1 MTNNIKK
8 IECFEKRVKTIE
20 EHLAEVKQQ
29 VDADKRQKEQKEV
42 SEDISLVKEEITEHL
57 DELKKDVDENADE
70 IKKLEDLSKKIDSFS
85 TELDGLKDEILKKDE
100 KKDDKED
107 EKKESDEEEKEGTPS
122 FFANMFYGGLIAN
135 TLGNLPL
142 IGKSIKSWT
151 DKKLKESSQDAED
164 EESGKKEK
172 PGFFKR
178 IFKGILWSGIATGAL
193 WLGRKIIP
201 DEWTKEVKS
210 WFPWTDE
217 AKAKKEEKEKA
228 ENKEENENS
237 DKKNEE
243 KNDQEQILPV
253 DSDENKDQNLDSQN
267 QVPAED
273 VELSDEE
280 VGATQEVEKMIEEGN
295 SEFYILMRM
304 YQMGFVPKFDMGT
317 WRGNTLKGR
326 FSYILSGGPFT
337 KYPDAALRKGVEIRS
352 DVHSWMT
359 KWLKESSLKQEFSL
373 YKKDI
378 TAMLN
383 DLETGKI
390 KTLKDFEMKYGS
402 SIAKKFGKNI
412 AQIKTG
418 VETESKKFEQ
428 TKKKIDTIE
437 TDIKEI
443 HKKTQEQ
450 LKYLDNKA
458 KNDPKNK
465 EKYQKEAK
473 EIIKQSNQKIT
484 KAEGTAGFE
493 LSKLTKAEILKLE
506 KHSIFVTKTMKIN
519 SGIDNFMKK
528 TKAGKFMI
536 GGMLLGLAIEGAN
549 GTESWED
556 IGWQAGDLGVSLL
569 PFVGG
574 LYDIGTAIFDR
585 SIASRDLTTKDRWIR
600 AGVGLGSVVLD
611 VAGIFSGGAGNA
623 ASLALKSSVKVG
635 GRVAK
640 VVKIVKASAEVVKLG
655 MYGFL
660 GYNLY
665 TQVEPFVTDITERA
679 DKKLT
684 PDIKVTPDKKE
695 D

>member
-1 MTNNIKK
+1 MTNNVKK
-8 IECFEKRVKTIE
+8 IERFEKRVKTIE
-20 EHLAEVKQQ
+20 EHLAEVKKQ
-29 VDADKRQKEQKEV
+29 VDTDKRQKEQNEI
-42 SEDISLVKEEITEHL
+42 SEDISLVKEEISEHL
-57 DELKKDVDENADE
+57 DELKKDVDQNKDE
-70 IKKLEDLSKKIDSFS
+70 IKKLEELSKKVESFS
-85 TELDGLKDEILKKDE
+85 GELDGLKDEILKKDT
-100 KKDDKED
+100 KED
-107 EKKESDEEEKEGTPS
+107 EKKEADKEEKEWTPS
-122 FFANMFYGGLIAN
+122 FFANMFYGWLIAN
-135 TLGNLPL
+135 TLGNIPL

-151 DKKLKESSQDAED
+151 EKKVKESAQDAED
-164 EESGKKEK
+164 EKSGKKEK

-201 DEWTKEVKS
+201 DSWSKEVKS

-253 DSDENKDQNLDSQN
+253 DSDENKDQNSDTQN
-267 QVPAED
+267 PIPDEN
-273 VELSDEE
+273 VELSNEE
-280 VGATQEVEKMIEEGN
+280 VWATQEVEKMIEEWN

-304 YQMGFVPKFDMGT
+304 YQMGFVPKFDMWT
-317 WRGNTLKGR
+317 WRWNTLKGK
-326 FSYILSGGPFT
+326 FSYILSWWPFT
-337 KYPDAALRKGVEIRS
+337 KYPDSALRKWVEIRS

-359 KWLKESSLKQEFSL
+359 KWLRESSLKQEFSL

-402 SIAKKFGKNI
+402 SIAKKFWKNI
-412 AQIKTG
+412 AQIKAG

-450 LKYLDNKA
+450 LKDLDNKA

-484 KAEGTAGFE
+484 KAEWTAWFE

-528 TKAGKFMI
+528 TKAWKFMI
-536 GGMLLGLAIEGAN
+536 WWMLLGLAIEGAN
-549 GTESWED
+549 WTESWED
-556 IGWQAGDLGVSLL
+556 IWWQAGDLWVSLL
-569 PFVGG
+569 PFVGW
-574 LYDIGTAIFDR
+574 LYDIWTAIFDR

-600 AGVGLGSVVLD
+600 AWVWFGSVVLD
-611 VAGIFSGGAGNA
+611 VAWIFSGGAWNA
-623 ASLALKSSVKVG
+623 ASLALKSSVKVWW
-635 GRVAK
+635 RVAK

-684 PDIKVTPDKKE
+684 PDIEVTPDKKE